1 MEGRVTLLITLVLLG
16 FIRGKAFDFN
26 LIFLA
31 LPVLVIT
38 LFIFIVFF
46 FYILFSRKAE
56 IDAMY
61 NLT

>member
-31 LPVLVIT
+31 LHVLVIT

-46 FYILFSRKAE
+46 FFILFSRKAE

>member
-1 MEGRVTLLITLVLLG
+1 
-16 FIRGKAFDFN
+16 
-26 LIFLA
+26 
-31 LPVLVIT
+31 VIT

-46 FYILFSRKAE
+46 FFILFSRKAE